1 MSEREKRVCLDP
13 GHDAGNL
20 ANKSPDGT
28 YYEHA
33 FTLDLGK
40 RLEKLLT
47 DRGVSV
53 TMTRTGGGAVSLAR
67 RCEIAN
73 SIPDL
78 DLFVSLHSNAAAGGG
93 WSSAKGWSVY
103 LYGPGGDRE
112 RAAQDIL
119 EQVRAAGIAVRSTPI
134 VYDPELYV
142 LKHTK
147 APAVLLENGF
157 HTNREEAALLGQA
170 DYRQK
175 LAVASAW

>member
-28 YYEHA
+28 YYEHV

-53 TMTRTGGGAVSLAR
+53 TMTRTGGGAVSLSR

-157 HTNREEAALLGQA
+157 HKIGRASCRERVCL
-170 DYRQK
+170 D
-175 LAVASAW
+175 V